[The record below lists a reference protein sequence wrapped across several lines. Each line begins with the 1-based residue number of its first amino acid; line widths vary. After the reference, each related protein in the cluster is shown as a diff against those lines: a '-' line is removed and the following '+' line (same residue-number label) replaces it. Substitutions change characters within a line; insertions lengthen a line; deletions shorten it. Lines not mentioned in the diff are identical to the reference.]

1 MQKKSIK
8 KKTMSEK
15 VTVSV
20 FFVKSEFL
28 DLKAVVP
35 LVFSQISLFS
45 PAVQQT

>member
-8 KKTMSEK
+8 KKNNVREGNW
-15 VTVSV
+15 SV

-28 DLKAVVP
+28 DLKAVIP

-45 PAVQQT
+45 PAAQQT

>member
-8 KKTMSEK
+8 KKTMLEK

-45 PAVQQT
+45 PAAQQT